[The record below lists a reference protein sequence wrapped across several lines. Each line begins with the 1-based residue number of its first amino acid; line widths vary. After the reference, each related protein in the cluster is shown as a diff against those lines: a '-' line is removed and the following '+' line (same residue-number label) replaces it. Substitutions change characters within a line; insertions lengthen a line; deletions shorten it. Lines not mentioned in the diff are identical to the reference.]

1 MTLAI
6 GVAVVAGWLVL
17 LCCIRNDCDCMF
29 VVHRS
34 SGASDFF
41 GGAAALSSSR
51 RHTPR
56 ELEGLRGAD
65 SFETVTYVTLSDGG
79 AGATGSW
86 VPWCFVT
93 DCCEEGC
100 WVPKKHRTPPK

>member
-1 MTLAI
+1 
-6 GVAVVAGWLVL
+6 
-17 LCCIRNDCDCMF
+17 MF